1 MSTILS
7 RGTEPIISTES
18 PSLEFNSNS
27 RNSKSSDAEIL
38 LNVSSW
44 GPLSGGETTARL
56 EEAILDNDEVI
67 ETRRDNNESVRAKPL
82 EPQPTLTSL
91 HINRGQRTSSPDLT
105 HVLIG
110 AASIVTAS
118 LTVLLVSVI
127 VNVKPKEQD

>member
-18 PSLEFNSNS
+18 PNS

-38 LNVSSW
+38 LSVSSW

-56 EEAILDNDEVI
+56 EEGSLDNDETVI

-91 HINRGQRTSSPDLT
+91 HMNRGHPTSGSDLT
-105 HVLIG
+105 TVLIG

-127 VNVKPKEQD
+127 VTI